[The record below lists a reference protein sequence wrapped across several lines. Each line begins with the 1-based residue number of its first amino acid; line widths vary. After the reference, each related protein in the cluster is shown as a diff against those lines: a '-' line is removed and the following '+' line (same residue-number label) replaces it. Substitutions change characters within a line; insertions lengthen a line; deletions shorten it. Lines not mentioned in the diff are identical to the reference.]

1 MDLQLRAKEYLKR
14 YGIKKK
20 YLASLVGIYPSQL
33 SQWLSGDY
41 DLNTNQIK
49 IIKIFAMV
57 SLNIQKLT
65 DKMI

>member
-1 MDLQLRAKEYLKR
+1 MDLQLRVRDYLKR

-20 YLASLVGIYPSQL
+20 YLASIIGVYPGQL

-49 IIKIFAMV
+49 VIENFLHDK
-57 SLNIQKLT
+57 SDYTET
-65 DKMI
+65 D